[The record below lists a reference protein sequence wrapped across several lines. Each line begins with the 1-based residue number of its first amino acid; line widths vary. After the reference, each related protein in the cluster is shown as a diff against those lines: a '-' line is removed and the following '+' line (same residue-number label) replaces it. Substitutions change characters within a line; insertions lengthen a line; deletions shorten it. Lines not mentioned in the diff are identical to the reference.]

1 MHTLTTKDRESL
13 TPTYPHLQPM
23 VMSSPVTVDPMAASK
38 DRWQRQQRFVDR
50 AYNRMPTVS
59 LPPVPTVGSYRI
71 THLTVRGETPVD
83 HPMDAVWA
91 SARFNMRLRAMRRNP
106 DNTVTLDPWFKRSIV
121 IPARTT
127 LTHKQRAAIRVMLDT
142 IQRETITWEERQEL
156 DNHVAAI
163 TTSYGFKGLTPS
175 PEVRVN
181 PRGASGL
188 VRQGA
193 SNHAKRVRGFAE
205 MTTSRDAHVS
215 LDAAPFILSPLNTVG
230 VATDPNMESH
240 EVDYLLRMIRQ
251 TPACATVRIIPNG
264 VASWSSPV
272 TAHEAAQGRGFIA
285 PVSDYGF
292 TTRTKPEAAQRIVRV
307 IEAAPS
313 KLDHL
318 SDADYAR
325 VAALMESTA
334 SMQSTQA
341 DVD

>member
-23 VMSSPVTVDPMAASK
+23 VMSSPVTIDPMAASK

-175 PEVRVN
+175 PEVRVR
-181 PRGASGL
+181 PSDRLEEVSCDASDREGERNRNRFEGP
-188 VRQGA
+188 VRCLGVA
-193 SNHAKRVRGFAE
+193 YVGP
-205 MTTSRDAHVS
+205 AHVHVP
-215 LDAAPFILSPLNTVG
+215 LRQALHRVGELHRRGVMVPQQAAPPEGREDIGQFAHRECVVPGQVDLVHRPRQLGEIVRAALQRRRPGPVTGAVG
-230 VATDPNMESH
+230 VDGAKLLA
-240 EVDYLLRMIRQ
+240 VD
-251 TPACATVRIIPNG
+251 G
-264 VASWSSPV
+264 
-272 TAHEAAQGRGFIA
+272 
-285 PVSDYGF
+285 
-292 TTRTKPEAAQRIVRV
+292 
-307 IEAAPS
+307 
-313 KLDHL
+313 
-318 SDADYAR
+318 
-325 VAALMESTA
+325 
-334 SMQSTQA
+334 
-341 DVD
+341 